1 MRNICAALSFMVL
14 AGCASMSTEE
24 CLTADW
30 RAIGYE
36 DGARGAPVS
45 AVSHRRQACA
55 KKAGVTVN
63 MTAYMAGRD
72 NGLVEFCQPS
82 NGYALGSRGGAYN
95 GVCTGP
101 GEHDFAS
108 AYQAG
113 RQLYTLEREVSVIAG
128 DIGKAHYDL
137 DKIDKD
143 VAYAEA
149 ALIAPETPH
158 PERILILKDI
168 KRLSEDRGNIET
180 AIIALNRDHV
190 RAQEELADY
199 RAFIAVNGPYPRSVS
214 GPSQASY

>member
-1 MRNICAALSFMVL
+1 MRKIIAALSIFAL
-14 AGCASMSTEE
+14 TGCATMSAEE

-45 AVSHRRQACA
+45 AVSGRRQTCA
-55 KKAGVTVN
+55 NKAGVTVD
-63 MTAYMAGRD
+63 MASYLDGRAE
-72 NGLVEFCQPS
+72 GLFEFCQPS
-82 NGYALGSRGGAYN
+82 NGYALGARGGAYN
-95 GVCTGP
+95 GVCNGP
-101 GEHDFAS
+101 EEYDFIS

-113 RQLYTLEREVSVIAG
+113 KQLFTLERQVVAISS
-128 DIGKAHYDL
+128 DIEKAHYDL
-137 DKIDKD
+137 DKVDKD

-168 KRLSEDRGNIET
+168 KRLSKERGNIET

-199 RAFIAVNGPYPRSVS
+199 HAFIAANGPYSRGVS
-214 GPSQASY
+214 MPAQASY

>member
-1 MRNICAALSFMVL
+1 MRVLFAAMSFVAL
-14 AGCASMSTEE
+14 AGCASMSAEE

-45 AVSHRRQACA
+45 AVSPRRQACA
-55 KKAGVTVN
+55 NKAGVTVD
-63 MTAYMAGRD
+63 MAAYMAGRD
-72 NGLVEFCQPS
+72 RGLVEFCQPS
-82 NGYALGSRGGAYN
+82 NGYALGARGGAYN

-101 GEHDFAS
+101 EEYDFVA

-113 RQLYTLEREVSVIAG
+113 SQLYGLQRQVGVIAG
-128 DIGKAHYDL
+128 DIRKAHYDL
-137 DKIDKD
+137 DEIDED
-143 VAYAEA
+143 IAYAEA

-158 PERILILKDI
+158 PERVILLKDI
-168 KRLSEDRGNIET
+168 KRLSEERGNIET

-199 RAFIAVNGPYPRSVS
+199 RAFIAANGPYPR
-214 GPSQASY
+214 PAAY

>member
-1 MRNICAALSFMVL
+1 MRNICAVLSFCVI

-30 RAIGYE
+30 QAIGYE

-45 AVSHRRQACA
+45 AVTHRRQACA
-55 KKAGVTVN
+55 KKAGVTVD
-63 MTAYMAGRD
+63 MAAYMAGRD
-72 NGLVEFCQPS
+72 SGLVEFCQPP
-82 NGYALGSRGGAYN
+82 NGYALGARGGAYN

-113 RQLYTLEREVSVIAG
+113 RQLYTLQHEVNAIAG
-128 DIGKAHYDL
+128 SISKAHYDL

-143 VAYAEA
+143 IAYAEA

-180 AIIALNRDHV
+180 AIVALNRDHV
-190 RAQEELADY
+190 RAEEELADY
-199 RAFIAVNGPYPRSVS
+199 HAFIAVNGPYPRGASM
-214 GPSQASY
+214 PTQAGY